1 MVREVREYTHAVA
14 RVLGWKGAPLKNVGG
29 SMWKREAFDATG
41 LHIVARECCG
51 EQNSCVSM
59 SGRGRMRRDPAAW
72 QKSLALDPEAEEER
86 DERRVREV
94 EAQALVLSCLAR
106 ANFVY
111 SPALKHMPRV
121 GVELLDEL
129 VRDERVGRGDGF
141 PHIPQAAA

>member
-1 MVREVREYTHAVA
+1 
-14 RVLGWKGAPLKNVGG
+14 
-29 SMWKREAFDATG
+29 MWKREAFDATG

-121 GVELLDEL
+121 GMELLDEL

>member
-1 MVREVREYTHAVA
+1 
-14 RVLGWKGAPLKNVGG
+14 
-29 SMWKREAFDATG
+29 
-41 LHIVARECCG
+41 
-51 EQNSCVSM
+51 
-59 SGRGRMRRDPAAW
+59 MRRDPAAW

-121 GVELLDEL
+121 GMELLDEL